1 MADLGYTDAKW
12 ERVLGRKV
20 AFQVLSP
27 MRLLREVSDRFRR
40 ERTQVALQR
49 TYSTYLD
56 DANGGA
62 TFTGVVPGSNCTSAG
77 IVYVRLTGNGTTRAV
92 SAYSAT
98 GGSGLVAQ
106 GSGGDG
112 TTVTLTAQNSSG
124 LSGTWRLPASAGNT
138 TGDELVV
145 YLFPDYRTPLAD
157 LFDGTDTDDS
167 HASKVLVDLYDQ
179 LGADVESALVR
190 FRGGLSRMLLS
201 DGTDN
206 PQAFG
211 NEFTVS
217 NEATLISDV
226 STTDDDGNVTHTR
239 TGWFEQLRRGMAD
252 ETTGSTQYVVKRVA
266 SAAGGS
272 FGGNNDG
279 QGAVASHTPG
289 QACPAS
295 RWHFYCTD
303 GGDTDS
309 VGSERFSYT
318 VTFTTDGDER
328 VIRRDDGP
336 TVGQPWYG
344 PYQFG
349 PITLTRTLTKT
360 NDGSNNIFTAASN
373 ATVTGENNNN
383 TDTGVLYWK
392 TTANGSNWDV
402 ELFSSSTLTS
412 STLVAKATAVA
423 SAASFTAS
431 SQNSS
436 GLEVVWQ
443 LGGTESATNG
453 QLNLNVFKVENANGE
468 VDYFDVVVTETSV
481 GTIQRIVTG
490 EFGDGAPS
498 LNATTS
504 GSETIED
511 GYAQCSTFLPF
522 SVEDN

>member
-1 MADLGYTDAKW
+1 MADLGLTDAAW
-12 ERVLGRKV
+12 IRLLGRKF
-20 AFQVLSP
+20 AFQALAP
-27 MRLLREVSDRFRR
+27 MRLLRETSDRFRR
-40 ERTQVALQR
+40 ERVQVAVVND
-49 TYSTYLD
+49 YSSFLD
-56 DANGGA
+56 DTNGGA
-62 TFTGVVPGSNCTSAG
+62 TFAGVHPGSNCTSAG
-77 IVYVRLTGNGTTRAV
+77 IVYVRLTGNGATRTV

-106 GSGGDG
+106 GSAADG
-112 TTVTLTAQNSSG
+112 NTVTLTAQNSSG
-124 LSGTWRLPASAGNT
+124 LSGTWRLPASASNT
-138 TGDELVV
+138 TADELSVHLV
-145 YLFPDYRTPLAD
+145 PDFQGTLATIY
-157 LFDGTDTDDS
+157 DGTDTDDS
-167 HASKVLVDLYDQ
+167 HASKVLKELYDT
-179 LGADVESALVR
+179 LAVDVENALVR
-190 FRGGLSRMLLS
+190 FRGGLSRYLLS
-201 DGTDN
+201 DGNEN

-211 NEFTVS
+211 NEWTDS
-217 NEATLISDV
+217 NEVTLISDV
-226 STTDDDGNVTHTR
+226 SNTDDDGNVTHTR
-239 TGWFEQLRRGMAD
+239 TGWLEAVRRAMND

-266 SAAGGS
+266 SAAAGS

-279 QGAVASHTPG
+279 QGSVASHTPG

-295 RWHFYCTD
+295 KWHFYCTN
-303 GGDTDS
+303 GGDTDA
-309 VGSERFSYT
+309 VGEEKFSYT

-349 PITLTRTLTKT
+349 PITLARTLTKT

-383 TDTGVLYWK
+383 TDTGVVYWK
-392 TTANGSNWDV
+392 TTANGSDWDV
-402 ELFSSSTLTS
+402 EFFSSSTLTA

-436 GLEVVWQ
+436 NLEVVWQ

-453 QLNLNVFKVENANGE
+453 QLNLNVFKVENASGE
-468 VDYFDVVVTETSV
+468 VDYFDVTVTETSV
-481 GTIQRIVTG
+481 GTIQRIVSG
-490 EFGDGAPS
+490 EFGDSAPS

-511 GYAQCSTFLPF
+511 GYAKCGTFIPF
-522 SVEDN
+522 SVTDN